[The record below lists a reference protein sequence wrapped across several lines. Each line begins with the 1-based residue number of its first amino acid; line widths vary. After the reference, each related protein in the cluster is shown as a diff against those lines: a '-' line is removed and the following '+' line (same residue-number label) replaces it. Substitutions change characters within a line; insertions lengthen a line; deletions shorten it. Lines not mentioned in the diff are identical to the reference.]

1 LTAAPA
7 AATAATA
14 EASPPAAARQLPA
27 QLSSRCRKRVT
38 AGRGRA
44 DESRL
49 QKVGMKFNLFFK
61 KWTSH
66 ASAEAVFK

>member
-1 LTAAPA
+1 
-7 AATAATA
+7 
-14 EASPPAAARQLPA
+14 
-27 QLSSRCRKRVT
+27 VT